1 MGDIVMNETKRG
13 YWIYSVVAIIVGMG
27 LFAFLGYL
35 FYDLIIKLADKDFSN
50 NTVIQ
55 ALLTLIITVFIG
67 GYFSKWL
74 ENKNAKKLELY
85 KIQTTIS
92 LKLIDLASTYMHHP
106 DNEEISDLLICESS
120 KVKLYFPD
128 SVMKALNKFIQDDDK
143 PQEYNCLMDELRKN
157 IK

>member
-1 MGDIVMNETKRG
+1 MDEKKRG
-13 YWIYSVVAIIVGMG
+13 YWVYSVVAVTIGMG
-27 LFAFLGYL
+27 LFAFLGWL
-35 FYDLIIKLADKDFSN
+35 IYDLIIKLAEKDFSN

-55 ALLTLIITVFIG
+55 ALLTLVITVFIG

-74 ENKNAKKLELY
+74 ESRNAKKLELY

-92 LKLIDLASTYMHHP
+92 LKIIELASAAVHQP
-106 DNEEISDLLICESS
+106 DNEQILNMLICESS

-128 SVMKALNKFIQDDDK
+128 SVLKVLNDFIQNDNK
-143 PQEYNCLMDELRKN
+143 SQNYNQLIDELRKN